1 MKLTTQKLKELI
13 LEEMGK
19 MPEPAMPE
27 PAEKPKLKKDV
38 ENVLSQF
45 KPMAQ
50 NYIDKIDNPAE
61 LEELLGELVKMI
73 MGQGLSVGQF
83 KTVAQQIIR
92 NVEAPDKK

>member
-1 MKLTTQKLKELI
+1 MKLTTKKLKELI

-19 MPEPAMPE
+19 MPPPTEPV
-27 PAEKPKLKKDV
+27 EKPKLKKDV

-61 LEELLGELVKMI
+61 LQELLGELVKMI
-73 MGQGLSVGQF
+73 MGKGLSVGQF

-92 NVEAPDKK
+92 SVETPDKNQ